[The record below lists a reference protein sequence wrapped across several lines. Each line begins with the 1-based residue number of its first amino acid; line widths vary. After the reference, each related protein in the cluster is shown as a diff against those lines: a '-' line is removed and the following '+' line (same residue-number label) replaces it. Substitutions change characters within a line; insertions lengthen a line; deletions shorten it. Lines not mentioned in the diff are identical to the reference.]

1 MAQVLQ
7 RKTVHIPSLY
17 SSQLHGEDVVI
28 TPILKTSKLRP
39 REVKR
44 LPQIIQLEVSWVG
57 LIPLVYFQGSGGT
70 IGFENGYISRLVFY
84 WF

>member
-7 RKTVHIPSLY
+7 IKTVHIPSLY

-28 TPILKTSKLRP
+28 TPILKTRKLRP

-44 LPQIIQLEVSWVG
+44 LPQIIQLEASWVG
-57 LIPLVYFQGSGGT
+57 LIP
-70 IGFENGYISRLVFY
+70 ISRAQVGPLAL
-84 WF
+84 